1 MLTVFWTRFSGSV
14 SNTGGN
20 IAEEN
25 NTGAVERNQ
34 NILST
39 TLNGDQLVG
48 KDSLEQLKNIGKLKE
63 NRSNKFNIVG
73 NVEGQEWW

>member
-1 MLTVFWTRFSGSV
+1 LLTVFWTRFSGSV

>member
-48 KDSLEQLKNIGKLKE
+48 KDSLEQLDNTGKLKE
-63 NRSNKFNIVG
+63 TRSNKFNIVG
-73 NVEGQEWW
+73 NMEGQEWW